1 MTVDLRNTDEH
12 VLQEAERRLAVRCDE
27 LAAAEQVTIER
38 RSLARFEPVAF
49 DERAIDLVEATAK
62 RLGHSTRRMPSGA
75 GHDAQMLAR
84 VCPSAMVFVPSVNG
98 ISHNV
103 TEHTEP
109 ADLQAG
115 ADVLLQV
122 LAHLAEADDPWAIP

>member
-1 MTVDLRNTDEH
+1 
-12 VLQEAERRLAVRCDE
+12 
-27 LAAAEQVTIER
+27 
-38 RSLARFEPVAF
+38 
-49 DERAIDLVEATAK
+49 
-62 RLGHSTRRMPSGA
+62 
-75 GHDAQMLAR
+75 MLAR
-84 VCPSAMVFVPSVNG
+84 LCPSAMVFVPSVDG

-122 LAHLAEADDPWAIP
+122 VAHLAEEEHPWAGS